1 MADGEA
7 AAFRSQCCKQSSR
20 RGPLALIWKE
30 TSMLPGPQILV
41 TSVRAGEVKQQ
52 PQVCKSHRQDELPL
66 EFCLRTKRCH
76 EERSIK

>member
-1 MADGEA
+1 
-7 AAFRSQCCKQSSR
+7 
-20 RGPLALIWKE
+20 
-30 TSMLPGPQILV
+30 MLPGPQILV